1 LRYPTDEIVS
11 KLQEGTN
18 PDMQPETLLAF
29 VNQLQ
34 MPARKSFVVPTDYVS
49 AKVLANGWKS
59 GRPATAV
66 TSGMTWRRRSGEA
79 LRVVAAG
86 WRVLPRLPVDAFYG
100 LETVRAKMESVVLV
114 SGGTQHTLGR
124 LEQYYPRSVG
134 VTRRLEPP
142 STREVLQAMTSCGL
156 TVLREQ
162 ALIGLPV
169 PLLSLNPPPGERGVK
184 VNPRA
189 SNGFPNLGKWSDD
202 ADRDMV
208 LRLASECRA
217 LVLAAYDKDP
227 VRGVSRWV
235 HEMMETRPYLVAVQ
249 GKCKADYYSMEK
261 VLDRKLRFY
270 NVLPRHLTILMQQ
283 ATQQLEA
290 HSRNALDDAALH
302 TAQGVGL
309 VRGGA
314 DRLVAAL
321 EAQLSHLSPR
331 GRGYAYLHVGD
342 DSWVAVRWAGKIALF
357 ALDCS
362 SFDLTQHSAV
372 TQKVH
377 GEVYEMLR
385 EMPGGAPWGQLW
397 HTFMRERLTVLAGAA
412 TVVMTHGG
420 PSGAPLQS
428 KVNDLL
434 MDILLQRVVGA
445 LDLVPDLDSGS
456 IGRTVEVE
464 GARLGFSVRLEQY
477 YETEDDGVIPRP
489 IVGVLIERPFLFVG
503 YYFHVLPID
512 GAPRVVP
519 FCDLAR
525 TMAQMRYPGIKWTAR
540 QGEFEMMEAA
550 RLAAT
555 VSNMGIP
562 PVEAREAYEA
572 MRDEALL
579 LLGEAVRR
587 AGAQADAVLSQ
598 LGFVTGDP
606 VAAEGAPALSTSSLR
621 GLQKYL
627 GTRQNEAVWGWQP
640 AHQVPIDEAS
650 LMREV
655 DAILGLPL
663 PAEAIPSVVVPQ
675 LPRSGFLLIRRPNGS
690 TVEVASPAA
699 GVRPMTARNFARP
712 PPTSNVTNEELLK
725 AKKIGWAERDA
736 RRANRRGTGDRS
748 REEATAGNE
757 DYAAHKS
764 RGKRRFKSRK

>member
-1 LRYPTDEIVS
+1 
-11 KLQEGTN
+11 
-18 PDMQPETLLAF
+18 
-29 VNQLQ
+29 
-34 MPARKSFVVPTDYVS
+34 
-49 AKVLANGWKS
+49 
-59 GRPATAV
+59 
-66 TSGMTWRRRSGEA
+66 
-79 LRVVAAG
+79 
-86 WRVLPRLPVDAFYG
+86 
-100 LETVRAKMESVVLV
+100 
-114 SGGTQHTLGR
+114 
-124 LEQYYPRSVG
+124 
-134 VTRRLEPP
+134 
-142 STREVLQAMTSCGL
+142 MTSCGL

-162 ALIGLPV
+162 ALIGFPV
-169 PLLSLNPPPGERGVK
+169 PLLSLDPPPGERGVK
-184 VNPRA
+184 VNPKA
-189 SNGFPNLGKWSDD
+189 SNGFPNQGKWSDD
-202 ADRDMV
+202 ADRQMV
-208 LRLASECRA
+208 LRLASECRS
-217 LVLAAYDKDP
+217 LILAAYDKDP

-235 HEMMETRPYLVAVQ
+235 HDMMETRPYLVAVQ
-249 GKCKADYYSMEK
+249 GKCKADYYSIEK

-290 HSRNALDDAALH
+290 HSRNALEDAALH

-321 EAQLSHLSPR
+321 EEQLTQLSPR

-342 DSWVAVRWAGKIALF
+342 DSWVAVRWAGRIALF

-377 GEVYEMLR
+377 AEVYEMLR

-412 TVVMTHGG
+412 TVMMTHGG

-445 LDLVPDLDSGS
+445 LDQLVELDAGT

-464 GARLGFSVRLEQY
+464 GARMGFSVRLEQY

-489 IVGVLIERPFLFVG
+489 IVGVLLERPFLFVG
-503 YYFHVLPID
+503 YYFHVLSVD
-512 GAPRVVP
+512 GVPRVVP

-525 TMAQMRYPGIKWTAR
+525 TMAQMRYPGVKWTAR

-562 PVEAREAYEA
+562 PDGARAAYEA
-572 MRDEALL
+572 MRSEALSL
-579 LLGEAVRR
+579 LEDAVRR
-587 AGAQADAVLSQ
+587 AGSQADAVLSQ

-606 VAAEGAPALSTSSLR
+606 VMAEGAPALAASSLR
-621 GLQKYL
+621 GLQRYL
-627 GTRQNEAVWGWQP
+627 GTRQNEVVWGWQP
-640 AHQVPIDEAS
+640 ATPAPIDEAA

-655 DAILGLPL
+655 DAIIGLPVVADTT
-663 PAEAIPSVVVPQ
+663 PNVVVPP
-675 LPRSGFLLIRRPNGS
+675 LPRTGFLIIRRPNGN
-690 TVEVASPAA
+690 TVEVAAPAV
-699 GVRPMTARNFARP
+699 GVRPLTSRNFARP
-712 PPTSNVTNEELLK
+712 PPTSSVTNEELLR

-736 RRANRRGTGDRS
+736 RRAARKDTGERS
-748 REEATAGNE
+748 RGEATVGNE
-757 DYAAHKS
+757 EYAAHKS